1 MTEAI
6 TAQEVLKSRQ
16 NFSNYIEK
24 HKDDVITELLKDY
37 PNRGLHII
45 CPQLTQN
52 ADGLMEAVSEL
63 RGNQK
68 AYIFWFIVNEKEDLI
83 NIAKTLNHCFNQNYC
98 GLFVIKTAL
107 NGGKIE
113 FKPILKPEIPIKQ
126 VRNNNTPAKQIQKEY
141 WDRYFEICDELQS
154 EMQINPAPQHYQYI
168 PIGKKGVQIMQ
179 TVNTKDKYV
188 ATELFINSD
197 KDIFNKLL
205 KSKDEIET
213 KLGLLD
219 WQDLEGKKSSRI
231 RQVLH
236 YDITDTSNLYEIIK
250 SHIKM
255 AEDFRDTFKRFL

>member
-1 MTEAI
+1 MTETI

-16 NFSNYIEK
+16 NFSDYIEK
-24 HKDDVITELLKDY
+24 HKDKTIEELLKDY

-45 CPQLTQN
+45 RHQLTQN
-52 ADGLMEAVSEL
+52 ADGLIEAVGEL
-63 RGNQK
+63 KENQK
-68 AYIFWFIVNEKEDLI
+68 AYIFWFIANEKEDLI
-83 NIAKTLNHCFNQNYC
+83 NIAKTLNNFNQNYC
-98 GLFVIKTAL
+98 GIFVIKTVL
-107 NGGKIE
+107 NGDKIE

-126 VRNNNTPAKQIQKEY
+126 IRNNNTPAKQIQKEY
-141 WDRYFEICDELQS
+141 WDRYFEVCDELQS

-168 PIGKKGVQIMQ
+168 SIGKKGVQIMQ

-188 ATELFINSD
+188 ATELFINND
-197 KDIFNKLL
+197 KDIFNNLL

-213 KLGLLD
+213 KLGFLD